1 VDNPDQAL
9 AAILY
14 KAGIEALYAPQV
26 DNHAVGCYNA
36 AGGFPRTRLI
46 GSSEHPGVTSKV
58 EGLGPLSLMLAYG
71 YLVVKDPSPPPA

>member
-1 VDNPDQAL
+1 MPAE
-9 AAILY
+9 
-14 KAGIEALYAPQV
+14 GIWGE
-26 DNHAVGCYNA
+26 
-36 AGGFPRTRLI
+36 FPRTRLI